1 MKAVLWI
8 MTLVFGSLFGL
19 SIGLLC
25 GAIFGLG
32 LTIGWDART
41 APQDASANAA
51 MAAETMLRRQ
61 RPYGKERPH
70 FRNTTV
76 ALVLV
81 SGALP

>member
-8 MTLVFGSLFGL
+8 TTLVFGSLFGL

-41 APQDASANAA
+41 APQGASTNAA
-51 MAAETMLRRQ
+51 LAAETVQPVDVR
-61 RPYGKERPH
+61 
-70 FRNTTV
+70 
-76 ALVLV
+76 V
-81 SGALP
+81 SAKFETAAEH